1 MECKFEEAMWTGFLR
16 DQLVSG
22 IRDSKMIPELL
33 KVKLGDLSFDLA
45 GQKCLAIGQ
54 ASKDVQLL
62 QGEQV
67 PGTSVNKLDTD
78 KFWEDQV
85 SAKSPQKTLLGK
97 GQYAV

>member
-1 MECKFEEAMWTGFLR
+1 
-16 DQLVSG
+16 
-22 IRDSKMIPELL
+22 MIPELL

-78 KFWEDQV
+78 KF
-85 SAKSPQKTLLGK
+85 
-97 GQYAV
+97 